1 MLFPAF
7 LWLALLVVFLA
18 AEAATVS
25 LVSLWFAAG
34 ALAALLA
41 ALAGASAAVQTVIF
55 LAVSCVLLA
64 ALRPM
69 VKKYIRPK
77 ITKTNVDAL
86 VGTEGI
92 VTEAIDNLSAQGQV
106 KLNGVSWTARSTSGQ
121 SIAMGATVRVD
132 RIEGVKVFV
141 TAVRVP
147 TSL

>member
-41 ALAGASAAVQTVIF
+41 AVAGASTAVQTVIF

-86 VGTEGI
+86 VGAEGI
-92 VTEAIDNLSAQGQV
+92 VTEAIDNLTAQGQV
-106 KLNGVSWTARSTSGQ
+106 KLNGVSWTARSSSGQ
-121 SIAMGATVRVD
+121 SIAVGATIRVD
-132 RIEGVKVFV
+132 RIEGVKAYV
-141 TAVRVP
+141 TAVQIP
-147 TSL
+147 TSV